1 MESSD
6 EEEEQD
12 QPRKKKRATKKAP
25 PQQDSPAGPRGQ
37 AWIREGGEDDEPL
50 NFLDPSVTQRVSG
63 KYSFIYDPCYT
74 CFLHGFILLL
84 SWPWPKI
91 SPDKISPTPATF
103 LYIAKGRHTM

>member
-63 KYSFIYDPCYT
+63 EYSFI
-74 CFLHGFILLL
+74 
-84 SWPWPKI
+84 
-91 SPDKISPTPATF
+91 
-103 LYIAKGRHTM
+103 